1 MADAAKDAT
10 NVGAAKGNTS
20 NAGGYAW
27 FAPVGSELPTDA
39 ISEIPEVF
47 QSLGYIS
54 EDGLTN
60 TTDTDTESRT
70 DWGGETIKS
79 DVTSFTE
86 TYQASFL
93 ESRESV
99 LKAVYGDDNVE
110 SDGNG
115 SIAVKHNARFTA
127 EHVYIFESLIT
138 DTLIKRT
145 VIPRGSI
152 TERDDLTENPSDLLA
167 YTPTITAL
175 ADEYGNASYVYY
187 YDSAKATSGKE
198 DEQDSE

>member
-1 MADAAKDAT
+1 MADKAKDIS
-10 NVGAAKGNTS
+10 NVGTAKGNS
-20 NAGGYAW
+20 KNAGGYSW
-27 FAPVGSELPTDA
+27 VAPAGTTLPTDA
-39 ISEIPEVF
+39 KTDIPDDF
-47 QSLGYIS
+47 ISLGFIS
-54 EDGLTN
+54 EDGLVN
-60 TTDTDTESRT
+60 TTDTDSEDRKDWTGGVIKT
-70 DWGGETIKS
+70 DN
-79 DVTSFTE
+79 TSYKE

-115 SIAVKHNARFTA
+115 GLAVKHNKNFTA
-127 EHVYIFESLIT
+127 EHVYVFESLIT

-152 TERDDLTENPSDLLA
+152 SERDDVSENPNDLLT

-175 ADEYGNASYVYY
+175 EDDEGNTSYVYY
-187 YDSAKATSGKE
+187 YDSSKDTTLA
-198 DEQDSE
+198 